1 MSRTDKDAPKR
12 LLTAEYWDK
21 WYRPRNPKPKRGKAL
36 ARAREYA
43 NGPGG
48 VKCSCCGVVKGYKAK
63 DRRNWKS
70 EVFSYVSLSM

>member
-36 ARAREYA
+36 AREYA
-43 NGPGG
+43 LGPGG
-48 VKCSCCGVVKGYKAK
+48 VKCSCCGVAKNYKAK
-63 DRRNWKS
+63 DKRKWKS